1 MTSTATP
8 PERLAA
14 ALAARILHDI
24 SGPASGVASG
34 LDLLAEPGQAD
45 TDGAALDLAV
55 SSAKGLLDLIEFHK
69 VAFGASGD
77 ALGGA
82 VLHRLA
88 LAPFEGRR
96 SQLEWAAQID
106 AFPGLAAQT
115 MLILAQ
121 VAAAAL
127 AAGGLARATAI
138 CIQGD
143 IVIRIDGEGPRA
155 ALHPENLEGL
165 EGRDLSK
172 GLAGRW
178 APCRYLNAL
187 VTGAGGAVAATT
199 DVGRFSLAATLPAAA
214 LDRSALA

>member
-8 PERLAA
+8 SERLAA
-14 ALAARILHDI
+14 GLAARILHDI

-55 SSAKGLLDLIEFHK
+55 SSAKALLDLIEFHK
-69 VAFGASGD
+69 MAFGASGD
-77 ALGGA
+77 VLSGA
-82 VLHRLA
+82 ALHRLA
-88 LAPFEGRR
+88 RAPFEGRR
-96 SQLEWAAQID
+96 PRLEWAPRVE
-106 AFPGLAAQT
+106 AFPALAAQA

-121 VAAAAL
+121 VAATAL
-127 AAGGLARATAI
+127 AAGGLARATAT

-165 EGRDLSK
+165 EGRDLSG

-178 APCRYLNAL
+178 APCRYLSAL
-187 VTGAGGAVAATT
+187 VTGAGGAVVATT
-199 DVGRFSLAATLPAAA
+199 DIGRFSLAATLPAAA
-214 LDRSALA
+214 MDGAA